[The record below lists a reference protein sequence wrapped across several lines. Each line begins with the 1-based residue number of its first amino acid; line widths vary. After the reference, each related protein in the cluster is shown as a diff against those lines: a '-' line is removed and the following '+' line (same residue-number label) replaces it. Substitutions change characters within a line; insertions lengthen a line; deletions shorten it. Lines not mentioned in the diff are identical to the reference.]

1 MEVNINGVYGI
12 YEAIQG
18 MRNPLSSWIKSDTI
32 IPDTVTG
39 IPDKITIMGIPV
51 IGPNDLN
58 LAKKLVRAGIEHRKF
73 LRQIMVTMDINAP
86 VFWWSEFDT
95 YKIGTTR
102 NSTSFMHTGTKRN
115 LTKED
120 FEKGTD
126 IECINIINKKLE
138 EYRKNKSPE
147 LFEEIRANLPMGYLY
162 LSTVTMNYENVLNM
176 IHQREHHKLSQW
188 RYFCER
194 LKELPYIKDFLGE
207 EE

>member
-18 MRNPLSSWIKSDTI
+18 MRNPLSSWDKSDTTMSNKVI
-32 IPDTVTG
+32 YIPY
-39 IPDKITIMGIPV
+39 
-51 IGPNDLN
+51 IGPKDLN
-58 LAKKLVRAGIEHRKF
+58 LAKKLVRAGTEHRKF
-73 LRQIMVTMDINAP
+73 LRQIMVTMDITAP
-86 VFWWSEFDT
+86 VFWWAEFDT
-95 YKIGTTR
+95 YHIGTTR
-102 NSTSFMHTGTKRN
+102 NSTSFMHTGTRRN
-115 LTKED
+115 LTVED

-126 IECINIINKKLE
+126 IECISIVNKKLE

-188 RYFCER
+188 RYFCQK

>member
-1 MEVNINGVYGI
+1 MQVIINGVYGI

-18 MRNPLSSWIKSDTI
+18 MRNPLRSWSKSDTSM
-32 IPDTVTG
+32 PNKVTG
-39 IPDKITIMGIPV
+39 IPVLG
-51 IGPNDLN
+51 GNDLI
-58 LAKKLVRAGIEHRKF
+58 LARKLVRAGTEHRKF
-73 LRQIMVTMDINAP
+73 LRQIMVTMDITAP
-86 VFWWSEFDT
+86 VFWWAEFDT
-95 YKIGTTR
+95 YHIGTTR
-102 NSTSFMHTGTKRN
+102 NSTSFMHTGTRRN
-115 LTKED
+115 LTIED

-126 IECINIINKKLE
+126 IECINLINKKLE

-188 RYFCER
+188 RYFCQK

>member
-18 MRNPLSSWIKSDTI
+18 MRNPLSSWDKSDTTMSNRVI
-32 IPDTVTG
+32 YIPY
-39 IPDKITIMGIPV
+39 
-51 IGPNDLN
+51 IGPKDLN
-58 LAKKLVRAGIEHRKF
+58 LAKKLVRAGTEHRKF

-95 YKIGTTR
+95 YKLGTTR

-120 FEKGTD
+120 FEEGTD
-126 IECINIINKKLE
+126 IECINLVNKKLE

-188 RYFCER
+188 RYFCQK

>member
-12 YEAIQG
+12 YEAILG
-18 MRNPLSSWIKSDTI
+18 MRNPLSSWDKSDT
-32 IPDTVTG
+32 TMSNKVTG
-39 IPDKITIMGIPV
+39 IPD
-51 IGPNDLN
+51 IGPKDLN
-58 LAKKLVRAGIEHRKF
+58 LAKKLVRAGTEHRKF
-73 LRQIMVTMDINAP
+73 LRQIMVSLDINAP

-126 IECINIINKKLE
+126 IECINITNKKLE

-162 LSTVTMNYENVLNM
+162 ISTVTMNYENVLNM

-188 RYFCER
+188 RYFCEK

>member
-18 MRNPLSSWIKSDTI
+18 MRNPLSSWDKSDTTMSDRVTD
-32 IPDTVTG
+32 IPY
-39 IPDKITIMGIPV
+39 

-58 LAKKLVRAGIEHRKF
+58 LAKKLVRAGTEHRKF
-73 LRQIMVTMDINAP
+73 LRQIMVTMDIEAP

-95 YKIGTTR
+95 YHIGTTR
-102 NSTSFMHTGTKRN
+102 NSTSFMHTGTRRN
-115 LTKED
+115 LTIKD

-126 IECINIINKKLE
+126 IECINLVNKKLE
-138 EYRKNKSPE
+138 KYRKNKSPE

-162 LSTVTMNYENVLNM
+162 ISTVTMNYENVLNM

-188 RYFCER
+188 RYFCQK
-194 LKELPYIKDFLGE
+194 LKELPYIKEFLGE

>member
-18 MRNPLSSWIKSDTI
+18 MRNPLSSWVKSDTNMS
-32 IPDTVTG
+32 DTG
-39 IPDKITIMGIPV
+39 IPI

-58 LAKKLVRAGIEHRKF
+58 LAKKLVRAGTEHRKF
-73 LRQIMVTMDINAP
+73 LRQIMVTLDINAP

-95 YKIGTTR
+95 YHIGTTR
-102 NSTSFMHTGTKRN
+102 NSTSFMHTGTRRN

-126 IECINIINKKLE
+126 IECINITNKKLE

-188 RYFCER
+188 RYFCEK
-194 LKELPYIKDFLGE
+194 LKELPYIKEFLGE

>member
-18 MRNPLSSWIKSDTI
+18 MRNPLSSWVKSDTSMS
-32 IPDTVTG
+32 DTVTG
-39 IPDKITIMGIPV
+39 IPI
-51 IGPNDLN
+51 IGPKDLI
-58 LAKKLVRAGIEHRKF
+58 LAKKLVRAGTEHRKF
-73 LRQIMVTMDINAP
+73 LRQIMVTMDIEAP
-86 VFWWSEFDT
+86 VFWWAEFDT
-95 YKIGTTR
+95 YKVGTSR
-102 NSTSFMHTGTKRN
+102 VSTSFMHTGTKRN
-115 LTKED
+115 LTLGD

-126 IECINIINKKLE
+126 IECINLINKKLE

-176 IHQREHHKLSQW
+176 IYQRGCHKLSQW
-188 RYFCER
+188 RYFCQKLE
-194 LKELPYIKDFLGE
+194 ELPYIKDFLGE

>member
-18 MRNPLSSWIKSDTI
+18 MRNPLSSWDKSDSSMSDTI
-32 IPDTVTG
+32 I
-39 IPDKITIMGIPV
+39 GIPV
-51 IGPNDLN
+51 IGPNDMN
-58 LAKKLVRAGIEHRKF
+58 LAKKLVRAGTEHRKF
-73 LRQIMVTMDINAP
+73 LRQIMVTMDIEAP

-95 YKIGTTR
+95 YKLGTTR

-120 FEKGTD
+120 FEVGTN
-126 IECINIINKKLE
+126 IECINLVNKKLE

-162 LSTVTMNYENVLNM
+162 ISTVTMNYENVLNM

-188 RYFCER
+188 RYFCEK
-194 LKELPYIKDFLGE
+194 LKELPYIKEFLGE